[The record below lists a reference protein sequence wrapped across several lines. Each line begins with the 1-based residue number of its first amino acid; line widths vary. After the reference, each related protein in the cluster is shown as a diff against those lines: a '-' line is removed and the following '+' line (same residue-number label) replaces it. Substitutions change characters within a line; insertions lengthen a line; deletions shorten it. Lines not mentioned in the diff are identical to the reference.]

1 LYFQFKCTDRR
12 KEWGRRTRR
21 KEKKRREKGEWRQK
35 EEGRKRRE
43 EEEGKREGG
52 RGELK
57 IKKIIVSLSLFFTFH
72 RHLHSGQEFL
82 SISIHPFLLS
92 FPPFPFRTP
101 VLFLFTHVHTHT
113 SLHTN
118 THMYK

>member
-1 LYFQFKCTDRR
+1 MEAER
-12 KEWGRRTRR
+12 GR
-21 KEKKRREKGEWRQK
+21 EK
-35 EEGRKRRE
+35 EEGGRRGE
-43 EEEGKREGG
+43 ERGEGG
-52 RGELK
+52 GGEIETGNSRKKMK
-57 IKKIIVSLSLFFTFH
+57 IYFQKTIFPFSLFIVT
-72 RHLHSGQEFL
+72 SGQEFL

-118 THMYK
+118 THMYT